1 MFDSEEGSIGYIRD
15 STRDLHCHFITYG
28 HLLIIF
34 FPQSNTFIKGNKY
47 FKDNLLK
54 TKSLFTRALQTSL
67 FHVKID
73 FYVVFHF
80 SQISLEMYSS
90 PDIT

>member
-1 MFDSEEGSIGYIRD
+1 MFDSEEGSD
-15 STRDLHCHFITYG
+15 
-28 HLLIIF
+28 
-34 FPQSNTFIKGNKY
+34 
-47 FKDNLLK
+47 LLK

-67 FHVKID
+67 FHVQID